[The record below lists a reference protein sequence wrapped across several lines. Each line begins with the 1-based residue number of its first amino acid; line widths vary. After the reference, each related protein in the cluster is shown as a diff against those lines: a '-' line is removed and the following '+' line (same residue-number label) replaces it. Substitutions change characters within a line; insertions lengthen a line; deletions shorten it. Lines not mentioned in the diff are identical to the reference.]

1 MGTTNDKQI
10 TLKFLGQR
18 DLVEAGLLN
27 IGEMMEIVQRGL
39 LSYYE
44 RRIIYPG
51 FHYVWVDRESVNRI
65 KSMPLA
71 SKEESVAHMLW
82 ETIFPVN
89 PSKYGI
95 QNVTA
100 LEILNDGETG
110 LPIAVMDGTVITN
123 LRVGLMAGLG
133 AKYLALPQ
141 ARVLGFI
148 GAGEQAKNV
157 LLGMIHARPG
167 LREVRVFAKT
177 LAEQEAFIACIKPL
191 FPKLDFVSAKDGRD
205 AVADADIIVTAT
217 SAQAPL
223 LKNTWVKAGSF
234 YAHVAG
240 WEDEYEVARH
250 SDKIV
255 VDDWAKVK
263 ECHTQTITRMYDEG
277 VLTEKDIYA
286 EFPEIILGKKKGRE
300 SDRERIYFDF
310 VNQVPEMFIAHAL
323 YRNATAKGLGREFVL
338 QDQPLFER
346 SDLSQKL
353 HL

>member
-1 MGTTNDKQI
+1 MRTANAKQI
-10 TLKFLGQR
+10 KLKFLGQR
-18 DLVEAGLLN
+18 ELVEAGLLN
-27 IGEMMEIVQRGL
+27 IGEMMAIVQRGL
-39 LSYYE
+39 LAYYE
-44 RRIIYPG
+44 KRIIYPG

-71 SKEESVAHMLW
+71 SKEEGVAHMLW

-89 PSKYGI
+89 PGKHSI

-133 AKYLALPQ
+133 AEYLALPQ

-157 LLGMIHARPG
+157 LLGMIHARPS
-167 LREVRVFAKT
+167 LREVKVYAKT
-177 LAEQEAFIACIKPL
+177 PAEQDAFITCMKPIL
-191 FPKLDFVSAKDGRD
+191 PELNFRSAADARD

-223 LKNTWVKAGSF
+223 LRDAWVRAGSF

-240 WEDEYEVARH
+240 WEDEYEVAKH

-277 VLTEKDIYA
+277 VLTEEDIYA
-286 EFPEIILGKKKGRE
+286 ELPEIILGKKPGRE

-323 YRNATAKGLGREFVL
+323 YRNATAKGLGTDFVL
-338 QDQPLFER
+338 QEQPLFER
-346 SDLSQKL
+346 SDLSPKL
-353 HL
+353 RR